1 VTLVHQARVDAAGKL
16 TLVNP
21 ETFRRAMREFAE
33 APVELTVRR
42 LRKRRSDRQHR
53 YYFGVVV
60 AMLAEFTGYTSDE
73 MHDALKWK
81 FLRVDP
87 ESSLPTVRST
97 TSLTTVEFEDFLER
111 VRTWAAADVGVVIPL
126 PNEAEAD

>member
-1 VTLVHQARVDAAGKL
+1 ML
-16 TLVNP
+16 N
-21 ETFRRAMREFAE
+21 
-33 APVELTVRR
+33 APVDITIRR
-42 LRKRRSDRQHR
+42 HRKTRSDRQHR

-60 AMLAEFTGYTSDE
+60 AVLAEFTGYTSDE

-87 ESSLPTVRST
+87 ESLLPTVRST
-97 TSLTTVEFEDFLER
+97 TSLTTVEFEDFLEL
-111 VRTWAAADVGVVIPL
+111 VRAWAAADLGVVIPL